1 MPHVAKLT
9 GIDPA
14 TWIAVPSLRPEI
26 MTIAGRVT
34 PCIVSWPAAVRVIVA
49 PEANA
54 VPAVTGP
61 LSVNVAVGSA

>member
-1 MPHVAKLT
+1 MPHAEKLT

-14 TWIAVPSLRPEI
+14 SWIALPSLRPVI
-26 MTIAGRVT
+26 VTVAGRVT

-54 VPAVTGP
+54 VPAGTGP